1 MLPRG
6 VGNGLPFVVDAAFQ
20 AKLPKRVDADE
31 CLFDRLRGWRGFRS
45 VLLLFQG
52 STYLWGKLF
61 TDVGTHRAPIND
73 AIGIPVWPMSDAF
86 AAPAATRFSTV
97 TNLLVI
103 SDLLIH
109 Q

>member
-6 VGNGLPFVVDAAFQ
+6 VGDGLPFVVDAALQ

-31 CLFDRLRGWRGFRS
+31 RLFDRLRGWRGFGG

-52 STYLWGKLF
+52 STYLRGKLF
-61 TDVGTHRAPIND
+61 TDVGTYRASIND
-73 AIGIPVWPMSDAF
+73 AIGVPVWPMSGAF
-86 AAPAATRFSTV
+86 AAPAATRLPTV
-97 TNLLVI
+97 ANLLVI